1 MGGDAPAGD
10 GGNGSKAEAA
20 EAGIEVLKGVS
31 LDVARGEFVA
41 LQGTSGSGKSTL
53 LNIIGLLDRATSGQY
68 LLDGRDV
75 SELDDDELSDLRNR
89 SLGFVFQSFH
99 LIPYATAL
107 ENVLLPGMYGDRPQ
121 SALRRRAEELLDRV
135 GLADRMDFR
144 PSRLSGG
151 QQQRVA
157 MARALL
163 NGPDVI
169 LADEPTGQLDST
181 TSAEILRLFSEV
193 NAAGTTILL
202 VTHDETTAASAQRVI
217 RLHDGRILDMKDG
230 MSAGPNGATGGAA
243 GDA

>member
-1 MGGDAPAGD
+1 MNAVPLLHLTDIHKRFPLGGEALPS
-10 GGNGSKAEAA
+10 GGTTGNS
-20 EAGIEVLKGVS
+20 IEVLKGVS

-53 LNIIGLLDRATSGQY
+53 LNIIGLLDQPSSGRY
-68 LLDGRDV
+68 LFDGRDV
-75 SELDDDELSDLRNR
+75 ARLGDDECSALRNR
-89 SLGFVFQSFH
+89 LLGFVFQSFH

-107 ENVLLPGMYGDRPQ
+107 ENVLLPGMYGGKSQ
-121 SALRRRAEELLDRV
+121 SALRRRAKTLLERV

-163 NGPDVI
+163 NQPAVI
-169 LADEPTGQLDST
+169 LADEPTGQLDSA
-181 TSAEILRLFSEV
+181 TSAEILRLFTEV

-202 VTHDETTAASAQRVI
+202 VTHDETTAAAARRII
-217 RLHDGRILDMKDG
+217 RLHDGRILDPL
-230 MSAGPNGATGGAA
+230 GPQAA
-243 GDA
+243 SPA